1 VLVIASALAIARVR
15 NDGKEN
21 VIMSRKIRII
31 LGVLI
36 LVVSISLLVWGLA
49 PLHRETRIQNISPS
63 EMQLPTPSSFY
74 WNEVQ
79 RVAFYPRVA
88 L

>member
-1 VLVIASALAIARVR
+1 
-15 NDGKEN
+15 
-21 VIMSRKIRII
+21 MSRKIRII

-49 PLHRETRIQNISPS
+49 PLRRETRIQNISPS

-74 WNEVQ
+74 WDEVQ